1 MRFDRRVIWV
11 AALAAMSAPLAV
23 QAKDDPK
30 LVALSA
36 SDQALVDRS
45 IARGDMLYAYD
56 QAAWHGT
63 DDLQEKAKAAG
74 VWEKLAP
81 TLGGWIVDGT
91 AAEPVLVFIDKSDQ
105 PQAVYTARF
114 ADNGTRLID
123 SKLLGPGDDRSIS
136 PARMKLVGALR
147 AARAEMARAK
157 LGICANA
164 AFNSVVLPPET
175 PDGPTLVYF
184 MTPQTQAG
192 VWPMGGHYRLEVKAD
207 SSIGSTRPFTK
218 SCITTGTP
226 PKGSPAAMF
235 VTHLLDPVPTEIH
248 VFTMRAA
255 RLPLFVATT
264 QNNRLWSI
272 EQVGGATRIRAMELP
287 KK

>member
-1 MRFDRRVIWV
+1 MKFRSFAIL

-23 QAKDDPK
+23 RAKDDTTPI
-30 LVALSA
+30 VLSA
-36 SDQALVDRS
+36 VDQTLVDRS

-74 VWEKLAP
+74 VWDKLAP

-91 AAEPVLVFIDKSDQ
+91 AAEPVLVFIDKSDRA
-105 PQAVYTARF
+105 QAVYTARF
-114 ADNGTRLID
+114 ADNGTRLIE
-123 SKLLGPGDDRSIS
+123 SKLLGAGDDRSIS
-136 PARMKLVGALR
+136 PARMKLVVALR
-147 AARAEMARAK
+147 AARTEVARAQ
-157 LGICANA
+157 LDVCANA

-184 MTPQTQAG
+184 LTPQTQNG
-192 VWPMGGHYRLEVKAD
+192 IWPMGGHYLVEVKAD

-218 SCITTGTP
+218 SCINTGAP

-235 VTHLLDPVPTEIH
+235 ITHLLDPVPTEIH

-272 EQVGGATRIRAMELP
+272 ERVGGATRIRAMEMP

>member
-1 MRFDRRVIWV
+1 MKFRSLAIL
-11 AALAAMSAPLAV
+11 AALTAMSAPLAV
-23 QAKDDPK
+23 QAKSAPK
-30 LVALSA
+30 LIALSVA
-36 SDQALVDRS
+36 DQALVDRS

-74 VWEKLAP
+74 VWDKLAP
-81 TLGGWIVDGT
+81 TLGGWIVDGS

-105 PQAVYTARF
+105 PQAIYTARF
-114 ADNGTRLID
+114 ANNGTKLVD
-123 SKLLGPGDDRSIS
+123 SKLLGAGDDRSIS
-136 PARMKLVGALR
+136 PARMKLVVALR
-147 AARAEMARAK
+147 LARAEVAKTK

-164 AFNSVVLPPET
+164 AFNTVVLPPET

-184 MTPQTQAG
+184 MTPQTQNG
-192 VWPMGGHYRLEVKAD
+192 IWPMGGHYLVEVKAD
-207 SSIGSTRPFTK
+207 GSMGSTRPFTK
-218 SCITTGTP
+218 SCMTTGTP

-255 RLPLFVATT
+255 RLPLYVATT
-264 QNNRLWSI
+264 QNNLVWSI
-272 EQVGGATRIRAMELP
+272 ERIDDATRIRAVELP